1 MIAFRLE
8 RDLARLAVLQ
18 RIELIGPN
26 LKKTRKL
33 FGRYIFTKFI
43 SKHFINPIN
52 ISNSYFKLMKDEL
65 NLIKKFLFTKQNILS
80 IGSGIGGLEALILD
94 DYKDSHISFIEKDYV
109 SNKIQYGWDDLN
121 EEGYNSLNL
130 LEKFLLTNG
139 IPKKSFSL
147 FNFNKNSFPTKKFDL
162 VISLYSLDY
171 HYNFTVYKEYFKKI
185 FDENTIIIFDTIRP
199 NYFEDIFQEVEIIK
213 TNKKTVH
220 KSERIVCRKIKKEK
234 L

>member
-65 NLIKKFLFTKQNILS
+65 NLI
-80 IGSGIGGLEALILD
+80 
-94 DYKDSHISFIEKDYV
+94 
-109 SNKIQYGWDDLN
+109 
-121 EEGYNSLNL
+121 
-130 LEKFLLTNG
+130 
-139 IPKKSFSL
+139 
-147 FNFNKNSFPTKKFDL
+147 
-162 VISLYSLDY
+162 
-171 HYNFTVYKEYFKKI
+171 
-185 FDENTIIIFDTIRP
+185 NTRW
-199 NYFEDIFQEVEIIK
+199 
-213 TNKKTVH
+213 
-220 KSERIVCRKIKKEK
+220 

>member
-1 MIAFRLE
+1 MINQVRYFFCSKY
-8 RDLARLAVLQ
+8 LQ
-18 RIELIGPN
+18 KSN
-26 LKKTRKL
+26 LTAKIL
-33 FGRYIFTKFI
+33 
-43 SKHFINPIN
+43 SLN
-52 ISNSYFKLMKDEL
+52 IS
-65 NLIKKFLFTKQNILS
+65 
-80 IGSGIGGLEALILD
+80 
-94 DYKDSHISFIEKDYV
+94 
-109 SNKIQYGWDDLN
+109 
-121 EEGYNSLNL
+121 
-130 LEKFLLTNG
+130 
-139 IPKKSFSL
+139 
-147 FNFNKNSFPTKKFDL
+147 KKFDL